1 MVGAQPTGVADE
13 LREATRMVDPRAHD
27 LRGEHG
33 GEHGARER
41 CEDREGEG
49 VVRHNRQIGANGGPI
64 EGGRAGTRKSA
75 GTLSRSMPTRR
86 ILLPHALLAAG
97 VLGIAAGWSAAQ
109 SVDVELVHLG
119 VGDVARG
126 GGHLAAQV
134 QFRSSLDRVAEIEA
148 VWELTNADLD
158 VVEHARRFV
167 LNPGQAQRRWLYG
180 VLPPEGEGSLQ
191 GAVWDLRLY
200 EIEGGERVRDLGTVK
215 LGSAVASNPSR
226 AMGMAD
232 DAVLVV
238 GARTLGLDIFGQAGQ
253 GGTIPS
259 MNGATVIANARDTD
273 ALPDRWE
280 GLAIFD
286 TIVWADGSILPAR
299 LSEESARALEQW
311 IERGGNFV
319 IALPS
324 AGDPWSIGVEG
335 RHRMSGLLPSVA
347 PTRIEDVPVREILS
361 MLSLSDTLRDAAVK
375 TRLAVFDAAVLDRG
389 WRPFLATPAPKAI
402 DGTVQPEA
410 GPFDG
415 LIVGVRRQLGFGHMT
430 IIGVDIE
437 ELSSR
442 ALQVPTLPQGD
453 VFWNRVLGRRAD
465 TPSGGEYTALS
476 QATRLVTSGGVSAE
490 IGEGK
495 LVSETI
501 GLAGQAA
508 IGVLAATAVFGLY
521 WLVAGPLGF
530 ALLKSARRERWAWV
544 AYVGV
549 AAIFTGAILL
559 VGKALSGRTARA
571 SHLTVLDAIERG
583 PGQSD
588 MDQELR
594 RRATSWVSV
603 FVPTYGE
610 AEIAIDPGADAR
622 TRNQL
627 TSWRPTR
634 GAVEGFPS
642 RERYIAPIDAPSQAN
657 VPSRATTVDFKASWL
672 GAVRDGWGR
681 MPRAVEP
688 VSVEIAIVNAAPA
701 IAIKGTL
708 VHQLPGT
715 LRDVR
720 MIHIWPRQNPLPA
733 LGNAD
738 PGQTAVRRFPGQLPN
753 RGEMRSVQP
762 WPADQPLDLAKV
774 FEGARPL
781 SNRLGLEESISKSY
795 IEDLAQRIRTG
806 IGLVTDTVTLADAL
820 EMSSMYGMLPPP
832 QYLRGNSGTP
842 DTPFRVVRNGARE
855 LDLSEWFTQPC
866 LIVMGWLEQV
876 DLPYELTLDG
886 ERVEGTGPVLVRWIM
901 PLPAD
906 ASWVVP
912 EKFPRAGA
920 RSGE

>member
-1 MVGAQPTGVADE
+1 MVCPETPRVAHE
-13 LREATRMVDPRAHD
+13 LRQTAGVVDPGAHD
-27 LRGEHG
+27 LCGEDG
-33 GEHGARER
+33 GESGPGER
-41 CEDREGEG
+41 SDEREGER
-49 VVRHNRQIGANGGPI
+49 VVRHAREIGANGGPI
-64 EGGRAGTRKSA
+64 EDRREGMRKSA
-75 GTLSRSMPTRR
+75 GTLPRSMPVRR
-86 ILLPHALLAAG
+86 TLAPFALLAAG
-97 VLGIAAGWSAAQ
+97 VLGSATAHSAAQ

-126 GGHLAAQV
+126 GGPLAAQV
-134 QFRSSLDRVAEIEA
+134 QFRSSLDRVAEVEA

-215 LGSAVASNPSR
+215 MGSAVASNPSR

-259 MNGATVIANARDTD
+259 MNSSTVIANVRDTD

-280 GLAIFD
+280 GLAVFD

-324 AGDPWSIGVEG
+324 AGDPWSIGAEG

-347 PTRIEDVPVREILS
+347 PTRIEDVPVREILP
-361 MLSLSDTLRDAAVK
+361 MLSLSDVLRDSNVK
-375 TRLAVFDAAVLDRG
+375 TRLSAFEPATLDRG

-402 DGTVQPEA
+402 DGSVQADA
-410 GPFDG
+410 GEFDG
-415 LIVGVRRQLGFGHMT
+415 RVVGVRRQLGFGHMT
-430 IIGVDIE
+430 IVGVDIE

-442 ALQVPTLPQGD
+442 ALQVPAIPQGD

-521 WLVAGPLGF
+521 WIVAGPLGF

-559 VGKALSGRTARA
+559 VGKALSGRSARA

-610 AEIAIDPGADAR
+610 AEIAIDPAADAR
-622 TRNQL
+622 TRNLL
-627 TSWRPTR
+627 TSWRPT
-634 GAVEGFPS
+634 GGTVEGFPS
-642 RERYIAPIDAPSQAN
+642 RERYTAPLDTPWRAD
-657 VPSRATTVDFKASWL
+657 VPSRATTVDFKASWM

-681 MPRAVEP
+681 MPRAVDP
-688 VSVEIAIVNAAPA
+688 VSVEIATDKAAPT

-720 MIHIWPRQNPLPA
+720 MIHIWPRQNPLPS

-762 WPADQPLDLAKV
+762 WPAGEPLDLAKV
-774 FEGARPL
+774 FDGARPL

-806 IGLVTDTVTLADAL
+806 IGLVTDTVTMTDAL

-832 QYLRGNSGTP
+832 QYLRGNTGTP
-842 DTPFRVVRNGARE
+842 DSPFRVLRTGARE

-866 LIVMGWLEQV
+866 LIVMGWLEQA
-876 DLPYELTLDG
+876 DMPYELTLDG
-886 ERVEGTGPVLVRWIM
+886 ERVEGSGPVLVRWIM

-920 RSGE
+920 RMAE

>member
-1 MVGAQPTGVADE
+1 MVGAQTAGVAHE
-13 LREATRMVDPRAHD
+13 QREAASVVDPRSHD
-27 LRGEHG
+27 LRRQHG
-33 GEHGARER
+33 GERGARER
-41 CEDREGEG
+41 SEDREGER
-49 VVRHNRQIGANGGPI
+49 VIRHDHEIGANGGRI
-64 EGGRAGTRKSA
+64 EVRRAGMRKSA
-75 GTLSRSMPTRR
+75 GTLPRSMPPHR
-86 ILLPHALLAAG
+86 ILLPSALLAAG
-97 VLGIAAGWSAAQ
+97 VLGIATGWSVAQ

-134 QFRSSLDRVAEIEA
+134 QFRSSLDRVAEVEA

-259 MNGATVIANARDTD
+259 MNLSTVIANVRDTD

-347 PTRIEDVPVREILS
+347 PMRIEDVPVREILP
-361 MLSLSDTLRDAAVK
+361 MLSLSETLRDAAVK
-375 TRLAVFDAAVLDRG
+375 TRLAVFDAAALDRG

-402 DGTVQPEA
+402 DGTVRPDA
-410 GPFDG
+410 GPLDG
-415 LIVGVRRQLGFGHMT
+415 LVVGVRRQLGFGHMT

-476 QATRLVTSGGVSAE
+476 QSTRLVTSGGVSAE

-530 ALLKSARRERWAWV
+530 ALLRSARRERWAWV

-559 VGKALSGRTARA
+559 VGKALSGRSARA

-627 TSWRPTR
+627 TSWRPTG

-642 RERYIAPIDAPSQAN
+642 RERYAP
-657 VPSRATTVDFKASWL
+657 TVDFKANWR

-688 VSVEIAIVNAAPA
+688 VSVEIATGIAAPT
-701 IAIKGTL
+701 ITIKGTL

-720 MIHIWPRQNPLPA
+720 MIHIWPRQNPLQT

-806 IGLVTDTVTLADAL
+806 IGLVTDTVTLTDAM

-842 DTPFRVVRNGARE
+842 DTPFRVVRTGARE

-866 LIVMGWLEQV
+866 LIVMGWLEQA
-876 DLPYELTLDG
+876 DMPYELTLDG
-886 ERVEGTGPVLVRWIM
+886 ERLEGTGPVLVRWIM

-906 ASWVVP
+906 PSWVVP